1 MRKTGCH
8 SRRQLTRVSLRLPR
22 KGFGF
27 PFRFKNWILF
37 SLRDKPT
44 SHAWAGR
51 TLRLLLAAVA
61 SARPTDS
68 IRCVL
73 LLIVSVRQD
82 AAAEHRSHSGSFLQS
97 AYKDSCSMIDDP
109 AQVFPVTTFPR
120 ASIRFVC
127 LVAQLYP
134 TLCDPMNSSPPG
146 SSVHVILQA
155 RILEWVANLFSR
167 GSS

>member
-68 IRCVL
+68 LRCVL
-73 LLIVSVRQD
+73 LLIVCLSVRMQ
-82 AAAEHRSHSGSFLQS
+82 LQKTE
-97 AYKDSCSMIDDP
+97 A
-109 AQVFPVTTFPR
+109 
-120 ASIRFVC
+120 
-127 LVAQLYP
+127 
-134 TLCDPMNSSPPG
+134 TLALFCR
-146 SSVHVILQA
+146 VHTKIHVL
-155 RILEWVANLFSR
+155 
-167 GSS
+167 